1 MKSKLLIIDDC
12 KTIVAIL
19 SDVLLK
25 TGFKVE
31 SVLDGSEAMHKVLRF
46 RPDLILLDIVMP
58 RFNGIDFCRML
69 RNDTRTSHLPIILIT
84 SRNQVEDKVAGLE
97 AGADDYV
104 LKPFE
109 EVELIARIKTN
120 LRRAR
125 QEKSFNPLTGLPG
138 NILIEEVLKKKVN
151 SKEKFAFMYADLDN
165 FKAYNDA
172 YGFLKGDEIL
182 RAFSIIIQEAA
193 AKKGNIGDFVGHIGG
208 DDFVLITTPDKAED
222 IAKEIIRVLENRCK
236 DFYNQEDAQRGYIKS
251 INRQGVACLFPL
263 VSVSIGIAHNEKRD
277 IETHWEVVEVATE
290 LNKYAK
296 KTPGNIYAKDQ
307 RLERQGAKISKGL

>member
-1 MKSKLLIIDDC
+1 MKSKVLIIDDSR
-12 KTIVAIL
+12 TIVAIL
-19 SDVLLK
+19 SDLLLK
-25 TGFKVE
+25 AGFEVE
-31 SVLDGSEAMHKVLRF
+31 SVLEGSEAIHKVLQF
-46 RPDLILLDIVMP
+46 MPDLVLLDIVMP
-58 RFNGIDFCRML
+58 SFNGIDFCKVL

-84 SRNQVEDKVAGLE
+84 SKNQVEDKVAGLE

-138 NILIEEVLKKKVN
+138 NVLIEELLKKKVN
-151 SKEKFAFMYADLDN
+151 SREKFAFMYADLDN

-182 RAFSIIIQEAA
+182 RAFSTIIQEAV
-193 AKKGNIGDFVGHIGG
+193 AKKGRVGDFVGHIGG
-208 DDFVLITTPDKAED
+208 EDFVVITTPDKAED
-222 IAKEIIRVLENRCK
+222 IAKEIIRDLKNCCK
-236 DFYNQEDAQRGYIKS
+236 DFYNQEDAQREYIEG
-251 INRQGVACLFPL
+251 INRQGVSCQFPL

-277 IETHWEVVEVATE
+277 IKTHWEVVEIATE

-307 RLERQGAKISKGL
+307 RSEESGR